1 LIAARE
7 DDSRI
12 LGENGRLHKLPEMAR
27 GSQCYLCYGEWL
39 LKNSFMLEPAEIKSR
54 WDAL

>member
-1 LIAARE
+1 
-7 DDSRI
+7 
-12 LGENGRLHKLPEMAR
+12 LGGFSCIRATCDWQITVAIERYRNLSGGTDHLRN
-27 GSQCYLCYGEWL
+27 GEWL

>member
-1 LIAARE
+1 MKTGMLAASEADRWRNIA
-7 DDSRI
+7 
-12 LGENGRLHKLPEMAR
+12 
-27 GSQCYLCYGEWL
+27 WL